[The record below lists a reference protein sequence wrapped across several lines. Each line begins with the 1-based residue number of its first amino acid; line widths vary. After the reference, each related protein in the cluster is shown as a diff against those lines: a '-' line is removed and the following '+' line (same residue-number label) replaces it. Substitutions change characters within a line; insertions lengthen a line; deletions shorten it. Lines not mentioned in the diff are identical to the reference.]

1 MEGII
6 KIDMIKLLI
15 LLLMLSACT
24 DNIAEQEFKAK
35 SANEAIS
42 IVNDAKNTSWYI
54 GSSNVADIEPI
65 TIGYNDTIVLDD
77 VEKVDT
83 IVFNGGIQSNG
94 IELFNGNMYTPF
106 NNTITLSNC
115 RDSANNELIH
125 PIGFDVN
132 IKDWESK

>member
-1 MEGII
+1 MS
-6 KIDMIKLLI
+6 KILI
-15 LLLMLSACT
+15 LLLLILSACT
-24 DNIAEQEFKAK
+24 IECEPQVKVK
-35 SANEAIS
+35 SADEAIA

-54 GSSNVADIEPI
+54 GSSNVADIEPM

-77 VEKVDT
+77 VDKVDT

-125 PIGFDVN
+125 PISFDAN